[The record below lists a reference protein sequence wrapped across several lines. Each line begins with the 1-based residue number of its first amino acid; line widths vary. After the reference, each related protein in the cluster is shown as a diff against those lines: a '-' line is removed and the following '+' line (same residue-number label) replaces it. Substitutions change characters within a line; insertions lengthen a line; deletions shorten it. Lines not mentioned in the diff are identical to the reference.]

1 MGSPIQK
8 SEEAYSVAIT
18 VVKTVKSYKEDSYD
32 KSISNVFTEE
42 VPVASVD
49 ITGTDMEELRKKLH
63 AHIDLI

>member
-8 SEEAYSVAIT
+8 SEETYSVALT

-32 KSISNVFTEE
+32 KSVSNVFTEE

-49 ITGTDMEELRKKLH
+49 IAGADLEELRKKLH
-63 AHIDLI
+63 SHIDLI